1 MVYKVRDK
9 IGGIRQ
15 SAEKAVPT
23 RTHKRPR
30 YPLKFALIR
39 LKFALYGR
47 FGWDVREDTLYL
59 REVAWDERINCAFF
73 ARIRR
78 TPADKASSNS
88 AKVRT
93 ST

>member
-59 REVAWDERINCAFF
+59 REVAWERWLNSAFF
-73 ARIRR
+73 AIIGRFSFSRR
-78 TPADKASSNS
+78 TSL
-88 AKVRT
+88 
-93 ST
+93 